1 MSQSAPDLHRFLR
14 SGRRYGILI
23 GIAVLA
29 GLIAGPAAAAFSPA
43 TVTSTA
49 MVVQQVSG
57 GCHRS
62 TAAIADSGSLL
73 VGSKFSPTVS
83 LATSRSDVQVTNL
96 TPSVL
101 LVTATAG
108 TADQA
113 EDEANAVAE
122 SYIASAD
129 SAADPVDF
137 AADPASQAAA
147 QLLQPATSATGT
159 AGLTRLLDGAGLG
172 LVSGLLVG
180 VAAALAGRRFSTPR

>member
-1 MSQSAPDLHRFLR
+1 MSESAPDLHGFLR
-14 SGRRYGILI
+14 GGRRYAILI

-49 MVVQQVSG
+49 LVVQQVSG

-73 VGSKFSPTVS
+73 VGAKSSPAVS
-83 LATSRSDVQVTNL
+83 LATSRGDVQVTNL

-101 LVTATAG
+101 SVSATAG
-108 TADQA
+108 TASQA
-113 EDEANAVAE
+113 EAEANAVAE
-122 SYIASAD
+122 SYIGSAD
-129 SAADPVDF
+129 SAADPVDY
-137 AADPASQAAA
+137 AADPAGQAAA

-159 AGLTRLLDGAGLG
+159 TGLTRLLDGAGLG
-172 LVSGLLVG
+172 LLSGLLVG
-180 VAAALAGRRFSTPR
+180 IAAALAGRRFSTLR

>member
-1 MSQSAPDLHRFLR
+1 MSQSAPDPYRFLR
-14 SGRRYGILI
+14 GSRRYGILI

-49 MVVQQVSG
+49 LVIQQVSG

-73 VGSKFSPTVS
+73 VGAKYSPAVS
-83 LATSRSDVQVTNL
+83 LATSSGDVQVTNL
-96 TPSVL
+96 TPSIL
-101 LVTATAG
+101 SVTATGG

-122 SYIASAD
+122 NYIASAD

-137 AADPASQAAA
+137 AADPAGQAAA

-159 AGLTRLLDGAGLG
+159 SGLTRLLDSAGLG
-172 LVSGLLVG
+172 LLSGLLVG